1 MADGTDSVVLSA
13 KKPTAEKAD
22 GADDGLVDKTKVLD
36 EQKRGDVVASAY
48 GPEARRSGGAVGA
61 DVIPALVTAKLEGLE
76 IFGDTKANATKA
88 EVAGKRP
95 LPAELEAAVD
105 AIEAATNGG
114 ITGIGTDVSK
124 LWDTLAPLNAKEYAQ
139 VNERFASKFGV
150 NYASRG
156 EKWDIRSE
164 LKDELSTDDLQR
176 FDRMMAD
183 KNINDVPQQFRTT
196 GESLLKDGG
205 ELKVGE
211 MNRMKLADGRE
222 YDVYVPRNA
231 DSRAPVV
238 VAMAGA
244 GGGDMKG
251 VFAAES
257 GLAIEA
263 EKSGSI
269 VVFAY
274 PKERDF
280 DTIFGASKGVAWN
293 VPDRTNLT
301 TQVDKINDDRVYMD
315 NVLADLSERVQTADK
330 VGMMGFSDGGR
341 FAQVYAADRPGKV
354 AGVVSMSG
362 TWMEGDRKPTEGV
375 PMMIIHGDSD
385 ATLPYDGGLGSTSRK
400 MEWLT
405 STNLDKSKPFMQ
417 AKIWSQASGGDGSV
431 TSRSSDGSVEERT
444 YAAGTGEV
452 KEYIIKGGQ
461 HGVHDYKNNGSRFMQ
476 WLLGEPDMRQ
486 DMVTKGAGFLKGKIL
501 RDVAS

>member
-1 MADGTDSVVLSA
+1 MAGGTDSVVLPA

-22 GADDGLVDKTKVLD
+22 GAELIAEDQGKGLA
-36 EQKRGDVVASAY
+36 EGKRGDVVASAY
-48 GPEARRSGGAVGA
+48 GPGATSDGSKV
-61 DVIPALVTAKLEGLE
+61 PLKMTAELGKLEIVGNP
-76 IFGDTKANATKA
+76 NASVKTDD
-88 EVAGKRP
+88 AGKKT
-95 LPAELEAAVD
+95 LPPKFEAAVD
-105 AIEAATNGG
+105 AIEAAANGG
-114 ITGIGTDVSK
+114 LTGIGTDVSK
-124 LWDTLAPLNAKEYAQ
+124 LWDTLAPLNAEEYAQ
-139 VNERFASKFGV
+139 VNERFAAKFGV

-156 EKWDIRSE
+156 EKWDIKSE
-164 LKDELSTDDLQR
+164 LKDELSADDLKR
-176 FDRMMAD
+176 FDHMIAD
-183 KNINDVPQQFRTT
+183 KNVNDVPPQFRTT
-196 GESLLKDGG
+196 GDSLLKPGG

-211 MNRMKLADGRE
+211 MNRMTLADGRD

-244 GGGDMKG
+244 GAGDMKG

-263 EKSGSI
+263 EKNGSI

-274 PKERDF
+274 PKEREF
-280 DTIFGASKGVAWN
+280 DTKLGATKGVAWN
-293 VPDRTNLT
+293 MPDRTNLS
-301 TQVDKINDDRVYMD
+301 TQVDKANDDRVYMD
-315 NVLADLSERVQTADK
+315 NVLADLSKLVQTADK

-341 FAQVYAADRPGKV
+341 FAQAYAADRPGKV

-362 TWMEGDRKPTEGV
+362 TWMEGDRKPTEAV

-385 ATLPYDGGLGSTSRK
+385 ETLPYGGGFGSTSSK
-400 MEWLT
+400 MDWVT
-405 STNLDKSKPFMQ
+405 PTNLGKSQPFMQ
-417 AKIWSQASGGDGSV
+417 AKIWSQAAGGDGSI
-431 TSRSSDGSVEERT
+431 TSRSSDGNVEERT
-444 YAAGTGEV
+444 YNAGSGEV
-452 KEYIIKGGQ
+452 REYILKGGQ
-461 HGVHDYKNNGSRFMQ
+461 HGVHDYKNNGSRFSQ